1 MTVISLEYYQCIFDH
16 LMTLRFADDH
26 RMLVEIACGSVLASV
41 YSGLLGKVLQE
52 KGVAQGAPVIAVI
65 CGGNIVN
72 TSLVTQWRQEL
83 GM

>member
-1 MTVISLEYYQCIFDH
+1 
-16 LMTLRFADDH
+16 
-26 RMLVEIACGSVLASV
+26 MLVEIACGSVLASV
-41 YSGLLGKVLQE
+41 YSGLLDKVLEE
-52 KGVAQGAPVIAVI
+52 KGVTQGDPVIAVV

>member
-1 MTVISLEYYQCIFDH
+1 
-16 LMTLRFADDH
+16 
-26 RMLVEIACGSVLASV
+26 MLVEVACGSVLASV
-41 YSGLLGKVLQE
+41 YSGLLGQLLQE
-52 KGVAQGAPVIAVI
+52 KEVTRAAPVIVVV